1 MIILPSQI
9 DHIDLSTAHLTI
21 SGPDLRAPYVILE
34 TAHIVLS
41 LPTSPS
47 LGLTYLDTA
56 HIVLDAKTFPT
67 PLPVVVF
74 MPIAS
79 VILSPISIG
88 YLTTG
93 GDDFNKIINTLR
105 QGGSA
110 PTTPP
115 AFGACDQMDLINAVR
130 AKTSYPSMDYDADCM
145 QSQLL
150 HAFELGNPIPFEVPA
165 IGTWCGDTEYPDIDP
180 VVSKVFFRFLNSMPN
195 ETLQLSSNFGDT
207 WYSHPIPK
215 MNALPAPIG
224 AHPYATTYLGSGI
237 IIFSDGGAAGIFYR
251 ARKYGLDWQ
260 RVNSSDVITKVIR
273 CISVDTESGVVFASA
288 GDTSW
293 GRTTPDYLYKSTSR
307 GSSWSLI
314 YTLTG
319 TNARYIG
326 PITFLPDGSLLTV
339 MEPAEGGVNIRKSY
353 DGGVTW
359 VTKYNIGYFLAA
371 PIIYMGD
378 GKLIFANVGCYAYE
392 PRYIITRSTDYGE
405 TWVEEAASGLLG
417 YVYQGVYLGNG
428 VVLLNTA
435 YVGTVYRSTDYGVTW
450 SAISLTSYNASVTL
464 YNCGNGKVVA
474 KLPGYYGIYSYAIS
488 YDYGATWTTFT
499 NSPYNENQ
507 YAQAEVY
514 IDK

>member
-150 HAFELGNPIPFEVPA
+150 HAFELGNPIPFELPA

-195 ETLQLSSNFGDT
+195 ETLQLSSDFGDT
-207 WYSHPIPK
+207 WYNHPIPK
-215 MNALPAPIG
+215 MNALPAPVG
-224 AHPYATTYLGSGI
+224 AHPYATTYLGRGI
-237 IIFSDGGAAGIFYR
+237 IIFSDGGAPGIFYR
-251 ARKYGLDWQ
+251 ARKYGLEWQ
-260 RVNSSDVITKVIR
+260 RVNFSGIITKTISKISSDNVTG
-273 CISVDTESGVVFASA
+273 TVFASC
-288 GDTSW
+288 GNSGW
-293 GRTTPDYLYKSTSR
+293 SRTTPEYLYKSVTR
-307 GSSWSLI
+307 GASWSLV

-326 PITFLPDGSLLTV
+326 PVCFLPDGSLVVV
-339 MEPAEGGVNIRKSY
+339 MEPAIGGVSIMKST
-353 DGGVTW
+353 DGGSTW
-359 VTKYNIGYFLAA
+359 VEKYHTDYFLTA
-371 PIIYMGD
+371 PLLYMED
-378 GKLIFANVGCYAYE
+378 GKMLFANSGIYAYE
-392 PRYIITRSTDYGE
+392 PRNIITLSNDYGE
-405 TWVEEAASGLLG
+405 NWTQESAPGLWG
-417 YVYQGVYLGNG
+417 YNYQALYLGNG
-428 VVLLNTA
+428 VVLLNVSYA
-435 YVGTVYRSTDYGVTW
+435 GTVYRSDDFGVTW
-450 SAISLTSYNASVTL
+450 TGINLSSYNAALTL

-474 KLPGYYGIYSYAIS
+474 RIPGSYSVISYAIS
-488 YDYGATWTTFT
+488 YDYGATWTMFT

-507 YAQAEVY
+507 YVQAEVY

>member
-79 VILSPISIG
+79 VVLSPISIG

-130 AKTSYPSMDYDADCM
+130 AKTSLPAMSHSDSCM

-150 HAFELGNPIPFEVPA
+150 HAFELGNPLPFEVPA

-180 VVSKVFFRFLNSMPN
+180 AVSKVLFRFLNFMPN

-207 WYSHPIPK
+207 WYSHPVPK
-215 MNALPAPIG
+215 MNALPAPVG
-224 AHPYATTYLGSGI
+224 ANPYATTYLGSGV

-260 RVNSSDVITKVIR
+260 RVDSSDVITDVINK
-273 CISVDTESGVVFASA
+273 IYTNGGLVAFATKAAFDTQAK
-288 GDTSW
+288 
-293 GRTTPDYLYKSTSR
+293 LYKSTSR
-307 GSSWSLI
+307 GSSW
-314 YTLTG
+314 TLVSNMVGYRDLDNLLFITDDILVCVRG
-319 TNARYIG
+319 LASGYIA
-326 PITFLPDGSLLTV
+326 LS
-339 MEPAEGGVNIRKSY
+339 KSI
-353 DGGVTW
+353 DGGITW
-359 VTKYNIGYFLAA
+359 VDKYIVTTPCGYDSPLV
-371 PIIYMGD
+371 MLD
-378 GKLIFANVGCYAYE
+378 GGTILYISNGFYAYE
-392 PRYIITRSTDYGE
+392 PKNRLFMSIDYGE
-405 TWVEEAASGLLG
+405 NWSLVSLPSLTG
-417 YVYQGVYLGNG
+417 YHTQAIYVGNDTI
-428 VVLLNTA
+428 LLNWYA
-435 YVGTVYRSTDYGVTW
+435 QAGIYRSTDRGLTW
-450 SAISLTSYNASVTL
+450 TYIMISSYNGSVTL
-464 YNCGNGKVVA
+464 YDCGNGKVVVRV
-474 KLPGYYGIYSYAIS
+474 PDYYSVTSYAIS
-488 YDYGATWTTFT
+488 YDYGATWTVFT
-499 NSPYNENQ
+499 NSPWNENQ
-507 YAQAEVY
+507 YAQAEIY